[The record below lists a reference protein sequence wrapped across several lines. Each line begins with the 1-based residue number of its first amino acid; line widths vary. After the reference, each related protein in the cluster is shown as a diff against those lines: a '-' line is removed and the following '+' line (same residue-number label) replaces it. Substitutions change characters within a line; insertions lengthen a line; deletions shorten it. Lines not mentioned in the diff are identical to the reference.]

1 MPQGRGCRTQVDPV
15 ILKIGMVVRV
25 SPTPTNGNASDPR
38 AMGEGGLSS
47 PQVAN
52 EATATFAPALP
63 APQPPT
69 SQELQLPKKSPKKA
83 KPNIIDEINRT
94 LPAGFELYRSYRFQ
108 LGSKFEIVMLK
119 IHVPPHLEPKL
130 KEWRQ
135 GLEERFPLISI
146 FVRRVAVDQNLS
158 NHLRS
163 KFRYA
168 ELITDSAR
176 PQLSEMIDHLC
187 GEPPPPALEP
197 RSVIPFR
204 ENLQR
209 VPFIAI
215 DRPDVLNREDLIYG
229 ERKHDGKLVLKVA
242 LIDITDYIRLGS
254 KQDKYGLRVG
264 NDYYGRNR
272 SISTI
277 GTALSQDKGSFKLGE
292 VRPAWVAELRICPQ
306 NGPEVESFKLRRAW
320 VKNHSNVDPDQPFD
334 VKAQPEIAPIIS
346 ALADIT
352 RILERHRIARSQMIA
367 IDGEGTASRIVAE
380 TMIAAN
386 ELISECIEHKL
397 QIPAGY
403 IVHKEP
409 TEQDHVAWVEALRQL
424 RIPAT
429 VEDFQ
434 NAWSKMGI
442 LRSLEEH
449 TSPLARSLENSILDV
464 SMVRS
469 VVSSRN
475 DKHQGLRLKGYTRL
489 KPREALG
496 ILNQLA
502 LDAALT
508 GGPLIPA
515 EEIERRLTTINDKR
529 WKRDEKHY
537 KLRFFEMLEEKLG
550 FVGHLFLGEVAQVD
564 YRVIFSKDGMPLTFE
579 NGVHELSNTEFSSA
593 WEGYLKRKLHD
604 TASSAEVPPH
614 LGDGVEARLEPCLI
628 HVQVEGFSKW
638 GVIKH
643 AGGLTL
649 KPGDPLAVTLKGFNL
664 KAMRFEFEVTT
675 L

>member
-1 MPQGRGCRTQVDPV
+1 
-15 ILKIGMVVRV
+15 MVVRG
-25 SPTPTNGNASDPR
+25 SPTPPNTTAPNPR
-38 AMGEGGLSS
+38 APGDGGLSS
-47 PQVAN
+47 AQ
-52 EATATFAPALP
+52 ALP
-63 APQPPT
+63 SVPPSVPEPQP
-69 SQELQLPKKSPKKA
+69 SQELQVPKKTPKKA
-83 KPNIIDEINRT
+83 KPNIIDDINRT

-119 IHVPPHLEPKL
+119 IHVPTHLEPKL

-135 GLEERFPLISI
+135 GLEERFPLSSI

-163 KFRYA
+163 RFRNA
-168 ELITDSAR
+168 ELISEAAR

-197 RSVIPFR
+197 RAVIPFR
-204 ENLQR
+204 ENLQN

-264 NDYYGRNR
+264 NDYYGRKR
-272 SISTI
+272 IISTI

-292 VRPAWVAELRICPQ
+292 IRPAWVAELRICPEK
-306 NGPEVESFKLRRAW
+306 GPEVESFKFRRAW

-346 ALADIT
+346 SLADIT
-352 RILERHRIARSQMIA
+352 RVLERHRIARSQMIK

-397 QIPAGY
+397 KIPAGY
-403 IVHKEP
+403 IVHKDPSED
-409 TEQDHVAWVEALRQL
+409 DHVAWVEALRQL

-434 NAWSKMGI
+434 DAWSKMGI

-449 TSPLARSLENSILDV
+449 TSSLARSLENSILDV

-508 GGPLIPA
+508 GGPLVPQ
-515 EEIERRLTTINDKR
+515 EEIDRRLRTINDKR

-537 KLRFFEMLEEKLG
+537 KLRFFEMLEEKLALC
-550 FVGHLFLGEVAQVD
+550 GHLFVGEVAQVD
-564 YRVIFSKDGMPLTFE
+564 HRLVLYKDGTPFTFDP
-579 NGVHELSNTEFSSA
+579 GVHELSHTELSTA
-593 WEGYLKRKLHD
+593 WEHYLKRQLVEPD
-604 TASSAEVPPH
+604 PLAATPPAFA
-614 LGDGVEARLEPCLI
+614 DGIQARLEPSLL

-638 GVIKH
+638 GVVKQ
-643 AGGLTL
+643 ANGLSL
-649 KPGDPLAVTLKGFNL
+649 KTGDPLAVTLKGFSL
-664 KAMRFEFEVTT
+664 QAMRFEFEVTT